1 MTRAALLCVL
11 TGIAACGSPAARP
24 PGPARPV
31 SVLLITIDTLRAD
44 RVGSYGATEAR
55 TPALDRLAA
64 EGVRVEHAWAS
75 APVTLPSHA
84 SILSGLY
91 PPSHRSRHNGIAVLD
106 SVPTLA
112 TVLKARGLATAAFVS
127 AFPLDRRFGLARG
140 FDVYDDEMP
149 RPEGGAPLNERA
161 GPATVERATAW
172 LASHGAQPFFLW
184 VHLFEPHAPYG
195 DPSAGGSPRA
205 RYAAEV
211 ATADQQVER
220 LLRALGPVDAQTL
233 VVATSD
239 HGEAFGEHGEIGHS
253 VFVYDTTLR
262 VPLLFRGPGI
272 PAGLAIKGDVSLV
285 DVAPTI
291 IDVVGGVLH
300 ADGRSLVPAFTSGR
314 ADSRTIYAE
323 SFAPLLDFGWAS
335 LRSIRADGWK
345 FIAAP
350 APELFDLQRDPAETQ
365 NVIADQAPR
374 GAGMAALVS
383 RWSGPELSAPAQVS
397 TDAARRLQSLGYLQG
412 SPSSAG
418 AGRRADPKD
427 RVAVASRIAEVT
439 SGEIHGAALI
449 AALDAILRDDPRNPQ
464 AHLRLGYAHIAEGQC
479 LKAEPHLRAAMDAGV
494 PSADAGLG
502 LAICRSQAGDG
513 AGARR
518 ALIAARAS
526 EPGNPVVA
534 ANLGLLALEENRLDE
549 ATRELRVALDRDPL
563 LHEARFALA
572 RALARAGNRAG
583 ATAEAQVL
591 LELLAPSAPQRPEV
605 ERFLRA
611 LR

>member
-1 MTRAALLCVL
+1 MKRAALLCLL
-11 TGIAACGSPAARP
+11 TTIAACGPPASRLV
-24 PGPARPV
+24 GPAKPV

-44 RVGSYGATEAR
+44 HVGSYGSTGAR

-64 EGVRVEHAWAS
+64 EGVQAEHAWAA
-75 APVTLPSHA
+75 APLTLPSHA

-91 PPSHRSRHNGIAVLD
+91 PPSHGSRHNGVAVLD
-106 SVPTLA
+106 TVPTLA
-112 TVLKARGLATAAFVS
+112 SVLKAKGLATAAFVS

-161 GPATVERATAW
+161 GRDTVDRATAW
-172 LASHGAQPFFLW
+172 LASHAAQPFFLW

-195 DPSAGGSPRA
+195 DPSAGGSPRV

-211 ATADQQVER
+211 TTADQQVDR
-220 LLRALGPVDAQTL
+220 LLRALGPADAHTL

-262 VPLLFRGPGI
+262 VPLLLRGPGV
-272 PAGLAIKGDVSLV
+272 PVGVQIKGDVSLV

-291 IDVVGGVLH
+291 LDVFGGVID

-335 LRSIRADGWK
+335 LRSVRADGWK

-350 APELFDLQRDPAETQ
+350 APELFDLRQDPAETR
-365 NVIADQAPR
+365 NVIAAQAAR
-374 GAGMAALVS
+374 GADMDAQVS
-383 RWSGPELSAPAQVS
+383 RWSGPELSAPAKVS

-412 SPSSAG
+412 SPSSVG

-439 SGEIHGAALI
+439 SGEVQGAALI
-449 AALDAILRDDPRNPQ
+449 AALNAILRDDPRNPQ
-464 AHLRLGYAHIAEGQC
+464 AHLRLGYTYLNDGHCA
-479 LKAEPHLRAAMDAGV
+479 KAEPHLRAALDAGV

-513 AGARR
+513 PGARG
-518 ALIAARAS
+518 ALLAARAS

-534 ANLGLLALEENRLDE
+534 ANLGLLALEENRLNE
-549 ATRELRVALDRDPL
+549 ATHELRVALDRDPL
-563 LHEARFALA
+563 LHEARFGLA
-572 RALARAGNRAG
+572 RALARAGNRPA
-583 ATAEAQVL
+583 AAAEGQVL
-591 LELLAPSAPQRPEV
+591 LGLLPASAPQRPEV